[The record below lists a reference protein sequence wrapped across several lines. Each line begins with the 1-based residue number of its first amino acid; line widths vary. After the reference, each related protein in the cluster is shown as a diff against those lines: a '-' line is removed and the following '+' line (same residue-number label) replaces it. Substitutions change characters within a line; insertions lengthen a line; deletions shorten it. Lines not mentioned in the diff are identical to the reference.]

1 VAAGIGDI
9 ILEVNGIAVQKDDGA
24 FDRIYGVA
32 SNLKEG
38 EKLTS
43 KGLCDGKVIELRTT
57 ITR

>member
-1 VAAGIGDI
+1 
-9 ILEVNGIAVQKDDGA
+9 VQKDDGA
-24 FDRIYGVA
+24 FDRIYDVV